1 MLVRGSNY
9 VRMDMGKLLSIKNH
23 HRYRRVCIMS
33 KNVLLARVLYV
44 LQSKD

>member
-9 VRMDMGKLLSIKNH
+9 LRMDMGKLLSKNNH

-33 KNVLLARVLYV
+33 
-44 LQSKD
+44 

>member
-9 VRMDMGKLLSIKNH
+9 VIMGNQWSNKNH

-33 KNVLLARVLYV
+33 KNVLLASVLYV
-44 LQSKD
+44 LQ